1 MRPRCR
7 WPPRWPPRTALV
19 TGASSGIGR
28 ALAVELGRH
37 GARVALVARRRQQ
50 LDDVAEE
57 VRAVGGS
64 AVVRALDVGRTE
76 EVVAALE
83 AIDDEVAGLDL
94 VIANAGVGAPS
105 RGPQLDWPS
114 IEPALRV
121 NLLGAAATLTA
132 VLPRMVARR
141 RGHLVAISSLASF
154 GALPGSAVYCAPKA
168 GLSMLM
174 ECLRLDLLG
183 SGVVA
188 TTVHVGFVR
197 TPMVEASEV
206 PMPMMLSA
214 EEAASRIVA
223 ALPQAPPTLDFPAPM
238 AALARALS
246 ALPRPV
252 RDAIAR
258 RVRRSSG

>member
-1 MRPRCR
+1 MPA
-7 WPPRWPPRTALV
+7 PWPPRTALI

-28 ALAVELGRH
+28 ALALELGRR
-37 GARVALVARRRQQ
+37 GVQVALVARRRRQ

-57 VRAVGGS
+57 VRAAGGS
-64 AVVRALDVGRTE
+64 AVVRALDVGCTE
-76 EVVAALE
+76 ELVPALA
-83 AIDDEVAGLDL
+83 AIDDELSGLDV
-94 VIANAGVGAPS
+94 VIACAGVGAPS

-121 NLLGAAATLTA
+121 NLVGAAATLTA
-132 VLPRMVARR
+132 VLPRMIARR

-168 GLSMLM
+168 GLSMLL

-183 SGVVA
+183 SGVFA

-214 EEAASRIVA
+214 EDAASRIVA
-223 ALPQAPPTLDFPAPM
+223 ALPDAPATLDFPAPM
-238 AALARALS
+238 AALARGLA
-246 ALPRPV
+246 ALPRPL
-252 RDAIAR
+252 RDAISR
-258 RVRRSSG
+258 RVVSRRRTSG